1 MKKFLSILISPF
13 FLLFFSVNI
22 SKADGELNLY
32 NWGDYINPAVL
43 EKFTAETGIKIN
55 LDVYGSNE
63 EMLAKIQ
70 AGATG
75 YDIVFP
81 SVHYHDIMF
90 KLGLLHET
98 KINESP
104 LFKNIDKDFII
115 AKTDPNGSWCL
126 PYARGTVG
134 IFYNKDIV
142 PSINSWDDFFAIP
155 EKHNGKI
162 TMLDDPRETIGVG
175 LIVNGNSVNSND
187 PAEVKAAAEY
197 ISQNRD
203 NISAFSYDIISLL
216 QNGDNNQSISYGM
229 LELQKQFPFIEIIH
243 HPITK
248 DLKFELSQNNKFL
261 YQLSRKRWHSFL
273 KMQKR
278 VAPKLNKIITPSYNS
293 KKDIVNDFKVADKN
307 ISVINNG
314 LDTNIF
320 RLIEKDNFKNNYQ
333 LITTAS
339 ADVPLKGLDYT
350 LYALS
355 SLKKTYPEILL
366 NIIGKLKKNG
376 HTERLI
382 EKLDIKNNIRF
393 HSGISKEEIVQ
404 LYSKSSIAIVSSLY
418 EGFGYPVIEAM
429 ACGVPLIATKTA
441 SIPELVS
448 DKALLVQP
456 KNHDEIAAGINKIF
470 NDYEGYKK
478 KAISNITYIKER
490 FNWDVIALEY
500 NKIISE
506 TITNFKK

>member
-1 MKKFLSILISPF
+1 MKSLNIAILSYRSAPFGGGQGVYVRDLSDALKKIGHKVTIISGPPYPHLPEDTKLIKLPGMNLFETFDFKDRLKKFIASKKNFINIF
-13 FLLFFSVNI
+13 EFFSALFGGFPELQTFGYRAN
-22 SKADGELNLY
+22 KFLKNGE
-32 NWGDYINPAVL
+32 
-43 EKFTAETGIKIN
+43 
-55 LDVYGSNE
+55 
-63 EMLAKIQ
+63 
-70 AGATG
+70 
-75 YDIVFP
+75 YDIV
-81 SVHYHDIMF
+81 
-90 KLGLLHET
+90 
-98 KINESP
+98 
-104 LFKNIDKDFII
+104 
-115 AKTDPNGSWCL
+115 
-126 PYARGTVG
+126 
-134 IFYNKDIV
+134 
-142 PSINSWDDFFAIP
+142 
-155 EKHNGKI
+155 
-162 TMLDDPRETIGVG
+162 LD
-175 LIVNGNSVNSND
+175 
-187 PAEVKAAAEY
+187 
-197 ISQNRD
+197 
-203 NISAFSYDIISLL
+203 
-216 QNGDNNQSISYGM
+216 NQSISYGM

-314 LDTNIF
+314 LDTTIF
-320 RLIEKDNFKNNYQ
+320 RLIEKNNFKNNYQ

>member
-1 MKKFLSILISPF
+1 MKKFLSILISPL
-13 FLLFFSVNI
+13 FLLFFTVNI
-22 SKADGELNLY
+22 SKAEGELNLY

-81 SVHYHDIMF
+81 SVHYHDILF

-115 AKTDPNGSWCL
+115 AKTDPDGSWCL

-142 PSINSWDDFFAIP
+142 PSINSWNDFFAIP

-175 LIVNGNSVNSND
+175 LIVNGNSVNSTD

-216 QNGDNNQSISYGM
+216 QNGDIAAAHWYVGGLYYVFNDPDQKLAYAVPEEGATMYQEDMCVLASAPNKDNARKFMEFYLNPENPAINTEQQLNISANAPSREM
-229 LELQKQFPFIEIIH
+229 LPDNLKSNPFINPPSEDYAKLQIFDDLGQDIR
-243 HPITK
+243 IYDREWTK
-248 DLKFELSQNNKFL
+248 
-261 YQLSRKRWHSFL
+261 
-273 KMQKR
+273 
-278 VAPKLNKIITPSYNS
+278 
-293 KKDIVNDFKVADKN
+293 
-307 ISVINNG
+307 
-314 LDTNIF
+314 
-320 RLIEKDNFKNNYQ
+320 
-333 LITTAS
+333 
-339 ADVPLKGLDYT
+339 
-350 LYALS
+350 
-355 SLKKTYPEILL
+355 
-366 NIIGKLKKNG
+366 
-376 HTERLI
+376 
-382 EKLDIKNNIRF
+382 IKA
-393 HSGISKEEIVQ
+393 Q
-404 LYSKSSIAIVSSLY
+404 
-418 EGFGYPVIEAM
+418 
-429 ACGVPLIATKTA
+429 
-441 SIPELVS
+441 
-448 DKALLVQP
+448 
-456 KNHDEIAAGINKIF
+456 
-470 NDYEGYKK
+470 
-478 KAISNITYIKER
+478 
-490 FNWDVIALEY
+490 
-500 NKIISE
+500 
-506 TITNFKK
+506 